1 LYRNEGYKSLSDHFL
16 DSPLIKIKMHQTS
29 RKSILRRKTREVKVG
44 NLFIGGDHP
53 ITVQSMT
60 RSKTEDAKSTI
71 SEILELEKAGC
82 EIIRCSANTTQA
94 ALSLKEIKKQIHIP
108 LVADIHFD
116 YKLALIAVES
126 GVDKIRINPGNIGGN
141 EKIKEVVKA
150 CKDANIPIRI
160 GVNSGSLEKD
170 ILKKYGRPEPEALV
184 ESAMRHIEIL
194 EYNDFFETIVAMKSS
209 SAADTIAACRLFSAR
224 SDYPQHLGIT
234 EAGSSYS
241 GTIKSAI
248 GIGSLLADG
257 IGDTIRVSLT
267 GQGADE
273 IKAGFEILKSV
284 GCRNDGVEIISCPT
298 CGRLEADLYSVLEQI
313 EKQLGDIKIPL
324 KIAVMGCLVNGPGE
338 AKEADI
344 GVTFGKDYSI
354 IYVDGKSTGM
364 IPYGDV
370 VKTLVDLARK
380 MQK

>member
-1 LYRNEGYKSLSDHFL
+1 
-16 DSPLIKIKMHQTS
+16 M
-29 RKSILRRKTREVKVG
+29 RRKTREVKVG
-44 NLFIGGDHP
+44 SLSVGGDHP
-53 ITVQSMT
+53 VSVQSMT
-60 RSKTEDAKSTI
+60 RSKTEDWKKTVE
-71 SEILELEKAGC
+71 EILVLEKAGC
-82 EIIRCSANTTQA
+82 EIIRCSANTLEA
-94 ALSLKEIKKQIHIP
+94 AEALKEIKKNIHIP

-116 YKLALIAVES
+116 YKLALVAVKS
-126 GVDKIRINPGNIGGN
+126 GVDKIRINPGNIGSD
-141 EKIKEVVKA
+141 EKIREVIKA
-150 CKDANIPIRI
+150 CKDARIPIRI

-194 EYNDFFETIVAMKSS
+194 EYNDFYDTIVAMKSS
-209 SAADTIAACRLFSAR
+209 SVADTIAACRLFSAK

-267 GQGADE
+267 GQGGDE
-273 IKAGFEILKSV
+273 IRAGLEILKTL
-284 GCRNDGVEIISCPT
+284 GLRHEGIEIISCPT
-298 CGRLEADLYSVLEQI
+298 CGRLEADLYSVLEQV
-313 EKQLGDIKIPL
+313 EKQLADIKTPL

-344 GVTFGKDYSI
+344 GVTFGKDHSI
-354 IYVDGKSTGM
+354 IYVDGKSTGR
-364 IPYGDV
+364 IPYADV
-370 VKTLVDLARK
+370 VKTLVDLAREK
-380 MQK
+380 SR

>member
-1 LYRNEGYKSLSDHFL
+1 
-16 DSPLIKIKMHQTS
+16 MHQTS
-29 RKSILRRKTREVKVG
+29 KKTIPRRKTRAVKVG
-44 NLFIGGDHP
+44 KLFIGGDHP
-53 ITVQSMT
+53 VSVQSMT
-60 RSKTEDAKSTI
+60 RSKTEDWKTTVD
-71 SEILELEKAGC
+71 EILELEKSGC
-82 EIIRCSANTTQA
+82 EIIRCSANTQEA
-94 ALSLKEIKKQIHIP
+94 ALALQEIKKHIHIP

-116 YKLALIAVES
+116 YKLALVAIKS
-126 GVDKIRINPGNIGGN
+126 GVDKIRINPGNIGSDD
-141 EKIKEVVKA
+141 KIKEVIKA
-150 CKDANIPIRI
+150 CKDALIPIRI

-194 EYNDFFETIVAMKSS
+194 EYNDFYETIVAMKSS
-209 SAADTIAACRLFSAR
+209 SVADTISACRLFSAK

-267 GQGADE
+267 GQGGDE
-273 IKAGFEILKSV
+273 IKAGMEILKSV
-284 GCRNDGVEIISCPT
+284 GCRNDGIEIISCPT
-298 CGRLEADLYSVLEQI
+298 CGRLEADLYSVLEQV
-313 EKQLGDIKIPL
+313 EKQLSDIRTPL
-324 KIAVMGCLVNGPGE
+324 KVAVMGCLVNGPGE

-364 IPYGDV
+364 IPYSDV
-370 VKTLVDLARK
+370 VKTLVDLAREK
-380 MQK
+380 SK